1 MASQKIGSW
10 AFIIGFFIALVLGI
24 VLTIVPY
31 LGIVI
36 ESGIVNVAALIL
48 VILGLIV
55 GFLNIHDKHVTDFL
69 IAVIAVSAVGGI
81 TSITVQG
88 LDVGILSV
96 IGALIANIVGLIVAL
111 VAPAGLIVGLKQ
123 ILALAKDQV
132 V

>member
-1 MASQKIGSW
+1 MVSQKVGSW
-10 AFIIGFFIALVLGI
+10 AFVIGFFLALILGIALTVVPFLGI
-24 VLTIVPY
+24 TV
-31 LGIVI
+31 

-48 VILGLIV
+48 VILGLVV

-111 VAPAGLIVGLKQ
+111 VAPAGLIVGIKQ
-123 ILALAKDQV
+123 IFALAKDQV
-132 V
+132 E